1 LGYFPQKIEPPH
13 REGERGKTGHYEC
26 GIVKS
31 AIDNRAGRG
40 RGIVCITR
48 KITVG
53 VRTALVF
60 STVNFYPVFWVR
72 IGSGFRQAEIVPDK
86 RKKMKKFHV

>member
-1 LGYFPQKIEPPH
+1 LGYFSQKIEPPH

-40 RGIVCITR
+40 RGIIY
-48 KITVG
+48 I
-53 VRTALVF
+53 
-60 STVNFYPVFWVR
+60 
-72 IGSGFRQAEIVPDK
+72 
-86 RKKMKKFHV
+86 KKDFAY